1 MIDSNLAVLLAE
13 RNLRITKVSKDT
25 GISRTTLTSLC
36 YDHTA
41 GVKFDTLEKLCMYLG
56 ITPAEFFNYSPYT
69 YKIEQTSFEPT
80 SEEIN
85 KKHGFIIGF
94 EMCLHIVGVHFITT
108 DLPFYIGVVDAVLE
122 DPSQPYDEIKNRYA
136 TLNLALVNKAERKSE
151 MDMSAPFIAEREF
164 KRMYSSFTHRQQDEL
179 RYKIMELLEDPLNSY
194 FGVYGVHTPE
204 EFYETDISD
213 PEFKIVS
220 IFE

>member
-151 MDMSAPFIAEREF
+151 MDMSAPFIAERGWKSLCLTISEF
-164 KRMYSSFTHRQQDEL
+164 MVHIHRKSSMRLTYQILISKSCPFLTEL
-179 RYKIMELLEDPLNSY
+179 TRSY
-194 FGVYGVHTPE
+194 GEIFGT
-204 EFYETDISD
+204 
-213 PEFKIVS
+213 
-220 IFE
+220 